1 MSLDKKILSEI
12 QRYHNINN
20 YIMEQDAEANLDLP
34 PAPGGDAGAEAVA
47 DPGLGALPPPN
58 AGQEDTP
65 PEVIDVESDD
75 EVEKIDTEGESQ
87 EKSGDSSDTE
97 ELEIT
102 DLVTSQKEIQSKQ
115 EEYFNNLFS
124 QISNLEGKLKEMDNI
139 VGRLNSIENKIE
151 KYRQKSPE
159 ERLELR
165 SYDSYPFNQKLSD
178 FFEDKKEE
186 MEKTG
191 KRDYILTSDE
201 VTDISGD
208 DIKNSFNSKPEL
220 EP

>member
-1 MSLDKKILSEI
+1 MSLDKKIISEI
-12 QRYHNINN
+12 QRYHNINK
-20 YIMEQDAEANLDLP
+20 YIMEQDAEANIDIP
-34 PAPGGDAGAEAVA
+34 PAPGGDAGAPQ
-47 DPGLGALPPPN
+47 DPGLDALPPAN
-58 AGQEDTP
+58 SGQDVP

-75 EVEKIDTEGESQ
+75 EVEKIDNSGESQ
-87 EKSGDSSDTE
+87 EKGDESSDTE

-124 QISNLEGKLKEMDNI
+124 QISSLEGKLKEMDNI

-178 FFEDKKEE
+178 FFDDKKEE

-208 DIKNSFNSKPEL
+208 DIKNSFNSTTKL